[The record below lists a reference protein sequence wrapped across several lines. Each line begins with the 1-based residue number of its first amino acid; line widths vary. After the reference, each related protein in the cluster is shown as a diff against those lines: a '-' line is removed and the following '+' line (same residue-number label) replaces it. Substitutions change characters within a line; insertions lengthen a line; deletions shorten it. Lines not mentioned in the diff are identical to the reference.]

1 MVLTL
6 TMLKV
11 TLVNF
16 RKFENAT
23 FTFSNKFS
31 LISGKSGKGKTTIF
45 MAINFALSGDGK
57 CLQSFGRKSCSVT
70 LETNLSRDSSAVKI
84 VRTKGPNRLCV
95 YTGESDVFYEDK
107 EGQAVINDLFPRY
120 ESGYMSQRLDH
131 SKCFILMSPQDKMRF
146 VEDLVCGSVNV
157 DVLVQNC
164 KEMIKNRKRDLAV
177 VSGQRQLAE
186 TMLESMNVSNVSD
199 TDDNT
204 TLREDS
210 VLESEIFSKTKE
222 LEILKGKYSQMKHFR
237 ASRKKILDKL
247 ESLPKKPDAED
258 LNQLETRL
266 ARIRDRRERT
276 MRYEKENRKLR
287 ELENDVTRL
296 SGEFYSGQELDL
308 KKILELKSVSKSR
321 SDCKKK
327 ISKLSTEIEQSRVT
341 GLSCPK
347 CSANLALTK
356 DGLTD
361 CEKITTNTNTMTSPQ
376 NLSTMEDLKKKEN
389 VLAGLR
395 KDLEKFTEELKIL
408 EILKTKTKVSDFVEA
423 EKKLETL
430 KAVEKKIG
438 VLEKQRYLCSQIKP
452 EDDDSLQIDDEKVL
466 KETISKMYERNEL
479 EKMLATMDKEN
490 CWRVSKTD
498 VEILESDIESL
509 NRERE
514 SNKSRVQWGR
524 VRDLVEREK
533 KLSTSYPRSVK
544 LLEIL
549 KSAQMIAV
557 SKLLEDINLH
567 AQIYLDE
574 FTDCELSTTLAF
586 DPSKMIVSVFQNG
599 NETTIHNLSGGE
611 LARVVLAF
619 TIAFAEM
626 CDAKFLLLDECLA
639 ALDHTTTEK
648 VVKCIRN
655 EFDGMV
661 IFVAHQT
668 TTGVFDSVLNLD
680 EMKF

>member
-1 MVLTL
+1 MLT
-6 TMLKV
+6 V

-70 LETNLSRDSSAVKI
+70 LETNLTRDSSVVKI

-95 YTGESDVFYEDK
+95 YTTGDSDVFYEDK

-157 DVLVQNC
+157 DALVQNC

-199 TDDNT
+199 DSFT

-210 VLESEIFSKTKE
+210 VVESEIFSKTKE
-222 LEILKGKYSQMKHFR
+222 LEMLKGKYSQMKHFR
-237 ASRKKILDKL
+237 ASKKKILDKL
-247 ESLPKKPDAED
+247 EALPKKPDAED
-258 LNQLETRL
+258 LNELEMRL
-266 ARIRDRRERT
+266 SRIRDRRERRA
-276 MRYEKENRKLR
+276 RYEKENRKLK
-287 ELENDVTRL
+287 ELENDVMRL
-296 SGEFYSGQELDL
+296 SGEFYSGQETDL
-308 KKILELKSVSKSR
+308 KKILELKTVSKSR

-327 ISKLSTEIEQSRVT
+327 MTKLSTEIEQSRVA
-341 GLSCPK
+341 GLSCPN
-347 CSANLALTK
+347 CSAGLVLTK
-356 DGLTD
+356 DGLTI
-361 CEKITTNTNTMTSPQ
+361 CEKINATGTSSPQ
-376 NLSTMEDLKKKEN
+376 NLSTMKDLKKKEDA
-389 VLAGLR
+389 LAGLR
-395 KDLEKFTEELKIL
+395 KDLEKFTEDLKIL
-408 EILKTKTKVSDFVEA
+408 ENLKIKTKVSDFAEA

-430 KAVEKKIG
+430 RIFEKKIG
-438 VLEKQRYLCSQIKP
+438 ILEKQRYLCSQTKP
-452 EDDDSLQIDDEKVL
+452 EDDDGDDIQTEDDEKVL
-466 KETISKMYERNEL
+466 KENISKMYERNEL
-479 EKMLATMDKEN
+479 EKMLATMEKEN
-490 CWRVSKTD
+490 CWSVSKTD
-498 VEILESDIESL
+498 VEILESEIESL

-524 VRDLVEREK
+524 VRDLVEKEK
-533 KLSTSYPRSVK
+533 KLSESYPRSVK

-586 DPSKMIVSVFQNG
+586 DGSKMIVSVFQNG

-639 ALDHTTTEK
+639 ALDHATTEK

-655 EFDGMV
+655 EFDGTV

-680 EMKF
+680 ESKF

>member
-1 MVLTL
+1 MVLNSTHE
-6 TMLKV
+6 MLKV

-70 LETNLSRDSSAVKI
+70 LETNLTRDSSLVKI
-84 VRTKGPNRLCV
+84 ARTKGPNRLCV
-95 YTGESDVFYEDK
+95 YTGDSAVFYEDK

-146 VEDLVCGSVNV
+146 VEDLVCGSINV

-177 VSGQRQLAE
+177 ASGQRQMAE

-199 TDDNT
+199 DDNMAPK
-204 TLREDS
+204 EDF

-222 LEILKGKYSQMKHFR
+222 LEILKEKYSQMKHFR

-247 ESLPKKPDAED
+247 ESLSILNED
-258 LNQLETRL
+258 LNELEARL
-266 ARIRDRRERT
+266 SQIRDRRERRA
-276 MRYEKENRKLR
+276 RYEKENRKLR
-287 ELENDVTRL
+287 ELENDVTRF
-296 SGEFYSGQELDL
+296 SGEFYSGQESDL
-308 KKILELKSVSKSR
+308 KKILELKTVSKFR

-327 ISKLSTEIEQSRVT
+327 ISKLSTEIERSRVT
-341 GLSCPK
+341 GLSCPN
-347 CSANLALTK
+347 CFANLALTK
-356 DGLTD
+356 DGLTH
-361 CEKITTNTNTMTSPQ
+361 CETIATDTMASPQ
-376 NLSTMEDLKKKEN
+376 NLLTMEDLKKKEDA
-389 VLAGLR
+389 LAGLR
-395 KDLEKFTEELKIL
+395 KDLEKFTENLEIL
-408 EILKTKTKVSDFVEA
+408 ETLKTKTRVSDFAEA

-430 KAVEKKIG
+430 RVVEKKVG
-438 VLEKQRYLCSQIKP
+438 VLEKQRYLCSQIKMDGRDVG
-452 EDDDSLQIDDEKVL
+452 DDLQMEKVL
-466 KETISKMYERNEL
+466 KENISKMYEKTEL
-479 EKMLATMDKEN
+479 EKMLATIDKEN
-490 CWRVSKTD
+490 CWCVSKTD
-498 VEILESDIESL
+498 VEILESEIKSL

-514 SNKSRVQWGR
+514 SNRSRVQWGR
-524 VRDLVEREK
+524 VRDLVEKEK
-533 KLSTSYPRSVK
+533 KLSESYPRSVK

-557 SKLLEDINLH
+557 STLLEDINLH

-586 DPSKMIVSVFQNG
+586 DGSKMIVSMFQNG

-655 EFDGMV
+655 EFDGTV

-680 EMKF
+680 EMKL

>member
-1 MVLTL
+1 MLT
-6 TMLKV
+6 V
-11 TLVNF
+11 TLANF

-45 MAINFALSGDGK
+45 MAINFALSGYGK

-70 LETNLSRDSSAVKI
+70 LETNLTRDSSVVKI

-95 YTGESDVFYEDK
+95 YTTGDSDVFYEDK

-157 DVLVQNC
+157 DALVQNC
-164 KEMIKNRKRDLAV
+164 KEMIKNRKHDLAV
-177 VSGQRQLAE
+177 VSGQRRLAE
-186 TMLESMNVSNVSD
+186 TMLESMNVSNVSS
-199 TDDNT
+199 DDPFT

-210 VLESEIFSKTKE
+210 VLESEILSKTKE
-222 LEILKGKYSQMKHFR
+222 LEILKEKYSQMKHFR
-237 ASRKKILDKL
+237 ASKKKILDKL

-258 LNQLETRL
+258 LNELETRL
-266 ARIRDRRERT
+266 SRIRDRRERRA
-276 MRYEKENRKLR
+276 RYEKENRKLK
-287 ELENDVTRL
+287 ELENDVMRL
-296 SGEFYSGQELDL
+296 SGELFYSGQESDL
-308 KKILELKSVSKSR
+308 KKILELKTVSKSR

-327 ISKLSTEIEQSRVT
+327 MVRLSTEIEQSRVT
-341 GLSCPK
+341 GLSCPN
-347 CSANLALTK
+347 CSTGLALTK
-356 DGLTD
+356 DGLII
-361 CEKITTNTNTMTSPQ
+361 CEKITTANTSASPQ
-376 NLSTMEDLKKKEN
+376 NLSTMEELKRKEE

-395 KDLEKFTEELKIL
+395 KDLEKFTEDLKIL
-408 EILKTKTKVSDFVEA
+408 ETLKTKTRVSDFAEA

-430 KAVEKKIG
+430 RVVEKKIG
-438 VLEKQRYLCSQIKP
+438 VLEKQKYLCSQMKP
-452 EDDDSLQIDDEKVL
+452 EDDDAGDNLQIDEKVL
-466 KETISKMYERNEL
+466 KENISKMYERNEL

-490 CWRVSKTD
+490 NCWNVSKTD
-498 VEILESDIESL
+498 VEILESEIESL
-509 NRERE
+509 NREKE

-524 VRDLVEREK
+524 VRDLVEKEK
-533 KLSTSYPRSVK
+533 KLSKSYPRSVK

-574 FTDCELSTTLAF
+574 FTDCELSTTLSF
-586 DPSKMIVSVFQNG
+586 DGSKMIVSVFQNG

-655 EFDGMV
+655 EFDGTV

-680 EMKF
+680 EMKL